1 MTNDDSSQQN
11 GYNHFRGT
19 SAKSDRGRR
28 GSGDDRSPLW
38 DPKPVDRS
46 RHTNG
51 LQRRPRTHY
60 RSRTENKRNIS
71 QSESDRSNSGNRSN
85 QSAQSKWSNQSHNRQ
100 THYRQE
106 KPTRGRES
114 SADQRERSRYNE
126 LMTRIAQL
134 PSQIMRPF
142 DYQCNSWMKDVAML
156 NSTDVGSTI
165 F

>member
-1 MTNDDSSQQN
+1 MMTRHDKMVTTN
-11 GYNHFRGT
+11 
-19 SAKSDRGRR
+19 RGRR
-28 GSGDDRSPLW
+28 GSDDDRGPLW
-38 DPKPVDRS
+38 DPKRVNRNL
-46 RHTNG
+46 HTNG
-51 LQRRPRTHY
+51 LQRRPGTHY
-60 RSRTENKRNIS
+60 RLRTESKRNLS
-71 QSESDRSNSGNRSN
+71 QNESDRSNSGNRSN
-85 QSAQSKWSNQSHNRQ
+85 QSAQSKWSDQSHNRQ
-100 THYRQE
+100 THYGQE
-106 KPTRGRES
+106 NPTRGRES